1 MKQLLVFMTMVLL
14 APMALAQEYKVKP
27 GDTLQVEVLEDP
39 SLNRQ
44 VLVLPDGSVSF
55 PMAGTIKASGKS
67 VPEVKSALS
76 SAMADNFVTPP
87 TVFVGLSSL
96 GTPKSSVHSGGT
108 VEVYVM
114 GEVGNPG
121 KYEIKRGT
129 TILQFVAEMGGFT
142 KFAATKRIQIWST
155 DSTGQQVSYKFNYA
169 ALSKGA
175 VLSNNRVIRSGDTI
189 IVPQRRLFE

>member
-1 MKQLLVFMTMVLL
+1 MKQLLVFMTMILL
-14 APMALAQEYKVKP
+14 SPMALAQEYKVKP
-27 GDTLQVEVLEDP
+27 GDMLQVEVLEDP

-55 PMAGTIKASGKS
+55 PMAGTLKASGKS
-67 VPEVKSALS
+67 VPEIKSALS
-76 SAMADNFVTPP
+76 SAMASNFVTPP
-87 TVFVGLSSL
+87 TVYVGLSSL
-96 GTPKSSVHSGGT
+96 GTPKSSDKSAGT
-108 VEVYVM
+108 IDVYVL
-114 GEVGNPG
+114 GEVGKPG

-142 KFAATKRIQIWST
+142 KFAATKRIQVWGT

-175 VLSNNRVIRSGDTI
+175 VLSNNREIRSGDTI

>member
-27 GDTLQVEVLEDP
+27 GDMLQVEVLEDP

-55 PMAGTIKASGKS
+55 PMAGTIDATGKS

-76 SAMADNFVTPP
+76 SAMAGNFVTPP

-96 GTPKSSVHSGGT
+96 GKPKSSGNGGT

-114 GEVGNPG
+114 GEVGKPG
-121 KYEIKRGT
+121 KYKIKRGT

-155 DSTGQQVSYKFNYA
+155 DSTGKQISYKFNYA
-169 ALSKGA
+169 ALSKGT
-175 VLSNNRVIRSGDTI
+175 VIGSNRVIRSGDTI

>member
-1 MKQLLVFMTMVLL
+1 MKQILVFMTMIML

-76 SAMADNFVTPP
+76 SAMAGNFVTPP
-87 TVFVGLSSL
+87 TVYVGLSSL
-96 GTPKSSVHSGGT
+96 GTPKSNGHSGGT

-114 GEVGNPG
+114 GEVGKPG

-175 VLSNNRVIRSGDTI
+175 VLGNNRVIRSGDTI

>member
-27 GDTLQVEVLEDP
+27 GDMLQVEVLEDP

-55 PMAGTIKASGKS
+55 PMAGTIDASGKS
-67 VPEVKSALS
+67 VPEVKNALS
-76 SAMADNFVTPP
+76 SAMAGNFVTPP

-96 GTPKSSVHSGGT
+96 GKPKSSGNGGT

-114 GEVGNPG
+114 GEVGKPG
-121 KYEIKRGT
+121 KYKIKRGT

-155 DSTGQQVSYKFNYA
+155 DSTGQQVSHKFNYA
-169 ALSKGA
+169 ALSKGT
-175 VLSNNRVIRSGDTI
+175 VIGSNRVIRSGDTI